1 MADSKGGETSQSSGS
16 FSGVMDGLKEKL
28 HESKL
33 HDAKVALIHK
43 K

>member
-1 MADSKGGETSQSSGS
+1 MSESEPKEDKSSGG
-16 FSGVMDGLKEKL
+16 FAGMMDNLKEKL
-28 HESKL
+28 QDSKL

>member
-1 MADSKGGETSQSSGS
+1 MSDSKESSSGG
-16 FSGVMDGLKEKL
+16 FSGMMENLKEKL

-33 HDAKVALIHK
+33 HDAKVAFIHK